1 MRAGQED
8 GRRVEL
14 EVTVDS
20 PAGVLAA
27 AEGGADRVELCAA
40 LELGGLTPSPGALA
54 RCLEAADGALG
65 VHVLVRP
72 RPGGFVYDA
81 DELLTSL
88 RDVEA
93 AAAAG
98 AAGVV
103 VGALRDDGGRLA
115 LDGAFLAEAAQRA
128 RAASP
133 LGAALQVVLHRA
145 VDQLPSV
152 AAAVAGLAAL
162 GVDRVLTSG
171 GAPRAVDGLAELG
184 RASAA
189 GRACGVEV
197 MAGAGVRPEQVAAL
211 VGAGVHAV
219 HLSARRPAPPSAG
232 GGRRVSVGAA
242 DDGGHAVS
250 DPALVARVRA
260 ALDALP

>member
-1 MRAGQED
+1 VRTGRA
-8 GRRVEL
+8 VEL
-14 EVTVDS
+14 EVTVDG

-27 AEGGADRVELCAA
+27 AGGGADRVELCAA

-54 RCLEAADGALG
+54 RCLEASDGALG

-72 RPGGFVYDA
+72 RPGGFTYDA
-81 DELLTSL
+81 DELLTCL

-103 VGALRDDGGRLA
+103 VGALRVEGGRLA
-115 LDGAFLAEAAQRA
+115 LDATFLAEAAQRA

-133 LGAALQVVLHRA
+133 LGAVLEVVLHRA

-152 AAAVAGLAAL
+152 ASAVEVLADL

-171 GAPRAVDGLAELG
+171 GAARAVDGLGELD
-184 RASAA
+184 RASTA

-197 MAGAGVRPEQVAAL
+197 MAGAGVRPDQVPAL
-211 VGAGVHAV
+211 VAAGVHAV
-219 HLSARRPAPPSAG
+219 HLSARRPAPPGVGVGS
-232 GGRRVSVGAA
+232 RVSVGTA
-242 DDGGHAVS
+242 DDGGHHVTDA
-250 DPALVARVRA
+250 ALVAEVRA

>member
-1 MRAGQED
+1 
-8 GRRVEL
+8 VNVLL

-20 PAGVLAA
+20 PAGLRAA

-54 RCLEAADGALG
+54 RCLEVEGALP

-81 DELLTSL
+81 DELRTSL
-88 RDVEA
+88 RDAEA

-152 AAAVAGLAAL
+152 AAAVEGLADL
-162 GVDRVLTSG
+162 GVDGVLTSG
-171 GAPRAVDGLAELG
+171 GASRAVDGLAELG

-197 MAGAGVRPEQVAAL
+197 VAGAGVRPDQVAAL
-211 VGAGVHAV
+211 VGAGVQAV
-219 HLSARRPAPPSAG
+219 HLSARRPARAAG
-232 GGRRVSVGAA
+232 PAGVSRVSVGTA
-242 DDGGHAVS
+242 DDGGHAVT
-250 DPALVARVRA
+250 DPALVAQVRA